1 MSLAKVN
8 ICQYAVLDN
17 DNGTDTVIGNE
28 SNLPMRQKNGRIT
41 IKEVAAAAGVS
52 QQTVSRVLND
62 RHDVSTD
69 TRKRVQDVIDMMGYS
84 PSALARSL
92 IRQRSFTL
100 GIVTA
105 GLGLIGPSR
114 ALSGM
119 TFASEVAR
127 YSILLKEMPQF
138 DINNIA
144 PVFQALTSRHVDG
157 IIWAVP
163 EVGDNHHWVNK
174 METDPDLPL
183 VFLSMEPR
191 EDITVVSINN
201 YLGGRMATTHLL
213 EQGYQHI
220 GHIAGPMD
228 WWEARQ
234 RMNGW
239 KDALQDAGME
249 VRETHWSEGNWA
261 SANGVQAFKHL
272 TKKYPEMDAVFVAND
287 QMALGAMQA
296 AYQANL
302 RIPQDLGIVGFDN
315 VSESN
320 FYHPPLTTV
329 QQDLFSLGKLAVEE
343 LVMMIEAGW
352 QEQEPVET
360 RSIMLSPSLIVRQSS
375 YRKRE

>member
-1 MSLAKVN
+1 
-8 ICQYAVLDN
+8 
-17 DNGTDTVIGNE
+17 
-28 SNLPMRQKNGRIT
+28 
-41 IKEVAAAAGVS
+41 
-52 QQTVSRVLND
+52 
-62 RHDVSTD
+62 
-69 TRKRVQDVIDMMGYS
+69 MMGYS

-119 TFASEVAR
+119 TCAADAAR

-138 DINNIA
+138 NTNNIA
-144 PVFQALTSRHVDG
+144 PIFQALISRHVDG

-174 METDPDLPL
+174 LAFDLEIPL

-191 EDITVVSINN
+191 EDITVVAINN
-201 YLGGRMATTHLL
+201 YLGGRMATMHLL
-213 EQGYQHI
+213 EQGFRHI
-220 GHIAGPMD
+220 GHVAGPMD

-239 KDALQDAGME
+239 KDTLLEAGME
-249 VRETHWSEGNWA
+249 VPDTHWSEGNWA
-261 SANGVQAFKHL
+261 SANGLQAFKHL
-272 TKKYPEMDAVFVAND
+272 HERYPEMDAVFVAND

-296 AYQANL
+296 AHQASL
-302 RIPQDLGIVGFDN
+302 RIPHDLGIVGFDN
-315 VSESN
+315 IAESN
-320 FYHPPLTTV
+320 FFHPALTTI

-343 LVMMIEAGW
+343 IVKMIEAGW